1 MIIIKPNER
10 NHMLHSP
17 RSMEDVDQEPAC
29 PMTCHGHF
37 TAYSPGLN
45 IYLTNTKGKKWLGL
59 ALVTI
64 TVGLSLGHPPKK
76 PAELWF

>member
-17 RSMEDVDQEPAC
+17 RSMEDVDREPAW

-37 TAYSPGLN
+37 TAYNPGLH

-64 TVGLSLGHPPKK
+64 NVGLSLHHPPKK
-76 PAELWF
+76 PAELSF